1 MENSREDLL
10 NIAGRMAKG
19 EVEALR
25 DLRRDIV
32 DLDLPN
38 KASNPDNALFL
49 ALYLAKRIT
58 GDVWENLATDASF
71 DFNEGKLETFT
82 ISFGEALQTILSRD
96 TGNHNIVNNLGDL
109 TRCLYEYFY
118 KISLNPG
125 LVRKGESQ

>member
-25 DLRRDIV
+25 DLRREIV

-38 KASNPDNALFL
+38 EASNPDNALFL

-71 DFNEGKLETFT
+71 DFDEDKLKPFT
-82 ISFGEALQTILSRD
+82 ISLGEALQTILSED
-96 TGNHNIVNNLGDL
+96 GGNHTVVNKLGDL
-109 TRCLYEYFY
+109 TRCLYGYFY
-118 KISLNPG
+118 KISHKPG
-125 LVRKGESQ
+125 LVKKGEIQ